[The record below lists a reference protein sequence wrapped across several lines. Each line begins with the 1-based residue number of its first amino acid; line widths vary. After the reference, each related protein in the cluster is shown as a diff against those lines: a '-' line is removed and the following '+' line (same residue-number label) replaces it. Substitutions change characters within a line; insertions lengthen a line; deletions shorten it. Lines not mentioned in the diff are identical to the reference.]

1 MRWGVGP
8 LTIILYLSVI
18 YAVFTDHLNLTQA
31 FLIILGFLLQRI
43 IALLTQIQAI
53 SAEILLICMED
64 DENPD
69 EDDDDEPFV
78 LPVP

>member
-18 YAVFTDHLNLTQA
+18 CAVLTNHLSLTQA
-31 FLIILGFLLQRI
+31 FLVTLAFLLQRI
-43 IALLTQIQAI
+43 IGLLAQIQAI

-64 DENPD
+64 DEIAG